1 MSAPPFGKRTV
12 PIFIPLVIA
21 LVLFAALAFAN
32 YHFGSPL
39 LRGNFRSLEYALP
52 PSLLLVIGSTA
63 LVIGIGRVQEENHAE
78 FMQRLIYMGI
88 LLIGCGLVALVF
100 LEGLGNDLFSPPVGL
115 TLAGLIFFLTMA
127 CAIGSWILSGKV
139 RNVPFTENRQ
149 SYQQPGLRDEIAPPR
164 QTARSSPQP
173 KETRG
178 EE

>member
-21 LVLFAALAFAN
+21 LVLFAALALAN

-63 LVIGIGRVQEENHAE
+63 LVIGIRRVQEENHAE
-78 FMQRLIYMGI
+78 FMRRLIYTGI

-115 TLAGLIFFLTMA
+115 TIAGLNFLLTMV

-139 RNVPFTENRQ
+139 WNVPFTENRQ
-149 SYQQPGLRDEIAPPR
+149 GFQQPRLRDEIAPPG
-164 QTARSSPQP
+164 QTSRSGPQP
-173 KETRG
+173 KEAR
-178 EE
+178 EEE